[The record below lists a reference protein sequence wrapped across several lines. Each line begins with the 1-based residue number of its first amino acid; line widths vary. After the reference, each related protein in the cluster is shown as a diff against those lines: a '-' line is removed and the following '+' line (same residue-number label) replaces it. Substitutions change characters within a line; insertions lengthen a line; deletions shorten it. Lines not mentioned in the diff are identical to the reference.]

1 METNSMV
8 IMVTFMV
15 AIILVISITIETS
28 IELNYRFLDLAGL
41 E

>member
-1 METNSMV
+1 V
-8 IMVTFMV
+8 LLGF
-15 AIILVISITIETS
+15 ISIETS